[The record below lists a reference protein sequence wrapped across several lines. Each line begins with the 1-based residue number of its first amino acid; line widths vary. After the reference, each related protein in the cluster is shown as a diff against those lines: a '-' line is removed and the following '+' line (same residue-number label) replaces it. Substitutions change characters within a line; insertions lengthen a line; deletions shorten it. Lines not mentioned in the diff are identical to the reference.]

1 MAGNRTAHAGPTGV
15 TAVAAEQPLGTTL
28 RGRYASIRT
37 PLNTHSCDVKRS
49 QDDHELFESSIDDPS
64 CRDR

>member
-28 RGRYASIRT
+28 RGRYASICPPQT
-37 PLNTHSCDVKRS
+37 LIPAT
-49 QDDHELFESSIDDPS
+49 
-64 CRDR
+64 